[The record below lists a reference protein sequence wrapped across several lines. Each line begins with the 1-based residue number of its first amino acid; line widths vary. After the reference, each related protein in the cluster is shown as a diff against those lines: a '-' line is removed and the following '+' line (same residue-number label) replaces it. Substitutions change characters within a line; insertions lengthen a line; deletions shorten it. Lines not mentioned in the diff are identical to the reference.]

1 VEVRFG
7 AKRTLIWREE
17 EAGREPAADFGD
29 FASRT
34 SLPQKVSSRGRTTR
48 RIAGTSFSEAVGTII
63 FSLFFSFFSKEK
75 RFKGVVGVAITTFD
89 FLKKQ
94 HLVLKSSLMI
104 IKKKS

>member
-1 VEVRFG
+1 LRVHRL
-7 AKRTLIWREE
+7 ARLL
-17 EAGREPAADFGD
+17 EP
-29 FASRT
+29 
-34 SLPQKVSSRGRTTR
+34 
-48 RIAGTSFSEAVGTII
+48 SFSL
-63 FSLFFSFFSKEK
+63 FFFSFFSKEK